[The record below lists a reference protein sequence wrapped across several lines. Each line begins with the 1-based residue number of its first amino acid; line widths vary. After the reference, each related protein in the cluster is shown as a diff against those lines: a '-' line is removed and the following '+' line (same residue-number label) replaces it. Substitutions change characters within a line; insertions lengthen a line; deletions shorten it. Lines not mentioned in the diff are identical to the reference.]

1 MSRYKI
7 EISRTAEKQLKKLPR
22 DDQRRIARAM
32 VELGDNPRPP
42 GSRKLTG
49 YDDVY
54 RVRVGMYRV
63 IYSVS
68 GRKLIVII
76 LKIGHRRDVYR

>member
-1 MSRYKI
+1 MVDLGIDPHPLVSR
-7 EISRTAEKQLKKLPR
+7 R
-22 DDQRRIARAM
+22 
-32 VELGDNPRPP
+32 
-42 GSRKLTG
+42 LTG

-76 LKIGHRRDVYR
+76 LKIGHRKLGGTGESRWD